1 MPDQTSFSHARV
13 RVAPGGLRSVATV
26 RLTVLALAATFALL
40 LLSLIHSPVASAQT
54 RTVTDVTTTTRAQ
67 KSIAYRKTVTLLQ
80 WQASRHGKAI
90 SYRESHNV
98 CTAVS
103 ADRRYRGKWQ
113 MSQSLWSAHG
123 GLTFARTP
131 QRATCKEQDTV
142 ARRIWVRS
150 WWWPWGG

>member
-1 MPDQTSFSHARV
+1 LLDQTSSSHARV
-13 RVAPGGLRSVATV
+13 RVAPGGLRSVSAAG
-26 RLTVLALAATFALL
+26 LLVLALAAALA
-40 LLSLIHSPVASAQT
+40 LSLLCLVNPGVASAQT
-54 RTVTDVTTTTRAQ
+54 QAVTDLTVTPKAQ
-67 KSIAYRKTVTLLQ
+67 KSIAYRKTVTLPQ
-80 WQASRHGKAI
+80 WQASKHGRAI
-90 SYRESHNV
+90 SFRESHNV

-103 ADRRYRGKWQ
+103 ADGRFRGKWQ

-123 GLTFARTP
+123 GLTFAKTP